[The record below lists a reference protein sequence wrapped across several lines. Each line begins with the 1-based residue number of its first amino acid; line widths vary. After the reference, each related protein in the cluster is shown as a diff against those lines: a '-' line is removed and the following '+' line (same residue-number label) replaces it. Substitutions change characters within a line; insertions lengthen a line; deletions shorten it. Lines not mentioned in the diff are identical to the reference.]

1 MDPVIEL
8 QVTHLSPQ
16 AQVTY
21 LLTKIASTDLR
32 GAPIDF
38 SGTSER
44 SLGA

>member
-8 QVTHLSPQ
+8 QVTHLSP
-16 AQVTY
+16 QVTY